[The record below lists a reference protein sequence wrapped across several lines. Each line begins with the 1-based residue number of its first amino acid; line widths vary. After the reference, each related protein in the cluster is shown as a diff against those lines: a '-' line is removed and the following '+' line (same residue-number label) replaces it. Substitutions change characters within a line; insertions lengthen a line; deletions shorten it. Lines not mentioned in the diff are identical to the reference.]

1 MQQLTGINIRRGMEL
16 EVPIEEI
23 FSINMSSEGDV
34 RVKHYYLNLIEKTEE
49 FDDSI
54 HQNFLTEVKKQEVV
68 EYKEVCNTIQLNENL
83 KVVVYDHYS
92 ITYSRF
98 LKNKYGWE
106 SPGLNCLAYKEFKP
120 YTISGLC
127 LYIDMTRETL
137 SQYEKQ
143 EQFSDTIKKAKQRIE
158 NWVEENSLIG
168 NINPTTSIFN
178 LKNNFGWKDRQE
190 IDAKTVNTNIN
201 TDISDLPPEALE
213 EIAKAQGQE
222 EVMRI
227 VGKYR
232 K

>member
-1 MQQLTGINIRRGMEL
+1 MADKNKGGRSKLFKSADEL
-16 EVPIEEI
+16 HKKIEEY
-23 FSINMSSEGDV
+23 FAWC
-34 RVKHYYLNLIEKTEE
+34 
-49 FDDSI
+49 DS
-54 HQNFLTEVKKQEVV
+54 HSKLTVTDKGV
-68 EYKEVCNTIQLNENL
+68 
-83 KVVVYDHYS
+83 
-92 ITYSRF
+92 
-98 LKNKYGWE
+98 
-106 SPGLNCLAYKEFKP
+106 YKEFKP

-127 LYIDMTRETL
+127 LYIDMTRDTL

-213 EIAKAQGQE
+213 EITNARGQE

-227 VGKYR
+227 VSRYK

>member
-98 LKNKYGWE
+98 LKNKYDCNLTQELIFVNSEKLSFADFCFNFMTAQSYTGKIPNTIVQHQFIGIGE
-106 SPGLNCLAYKEFKP
+106 LTIEQSASIYPLAIAGNLSLECFF
-120 YTISGLC
+120 
-127 LYIDMTRETL
+127 IDL
-137 SQYEKQ
+137 
-143 EQFSDTIKKAKQRIE
+143 DGILA
-158 NWVEENSLIG
+158 
-168 NINPTTSIFN
+168 SI
-178 LKNNFGWKDRQE
+178 
-190 IDAKTVNTNIN
+190 
-201 TDISDLPPEALE
+201 
-213 EIAKAQGQE
+213 
-222 EVMRI
+222 
-227 VGKYR
+227 
-232 K
+232 